1 MCLFFSLFL
10 SSHLH
15 DRRKLN
21 LLRTS
26 KICNPKGIKQV
37 YLKIDKYNLVGKY
50 FERESCNANLCQGR
64 VQYPSIPTHF
74 VSFGLQWPALHSLH
88 LHTQIHSPGL
98 LVQSRQEKL
107 LYSRSIW
114 SFGIMEF

>member
-1 MCLFFSLFL
+1 MY
-10 SSHLH
+10 

-21 LLRTS
+21 HLEINSYLEALLRTS
-26 KICNPKGIKQV
+26 KSCNPKGIKQV

-88 LHTQIHSPGL
+88 LHTQIHCPGL